1 MNADPKVT
9 RLREIAWRRPLTGA
23 EQAELRAWLA
33 AHPEARDEWELE
45 LALSRVVKKLPDA
58 AVPSN
63 FTARVLAEAQRRD
76 AAQARGRRR
85 TPAWWWRTFLPRAAV
100 AAVLLVTGLSIYRA
114 RERGKETLTTVRE
127 ITRTAPPPTLALD
140 DYDVIASLSTGPG
153 ADEDLLALMQ

>member
-1 MNADPKVT
+1 MNEDPTVT
-9 RLREIAWRRPLTGA
+9 RLREIAWRRPLTGT

-76 AAQARGRRR
+76 AEEARGRSR
-85 TPAWWWRTFLPRAAV
+85 TPAWWWRIFLPRAAV
-100 AAVLLVTGLSIYRA
+100 AAA
-114 RERGKETLTTVRE
+114 
-127 ITRTAPPPTLALD
+127 
-140 DYDVIASLSTGPG
+140 
-153 ADEDLLALMQ
+153 